1 MWFLNKDVE
10 GSPNGL
16 DMNVGEAW
24 SLGYTGKGVVV
35 SIIDDGLE
43 INHPDLK
50 ENYDSKASRDLNGD
64 DDDPS
69 PA

>member
-24 SLGYTGKGVVV
+24 SMGYTGKGVVV
-35 SIIDDGLE
+35 TIIDDGLE
-43 INHPDLK
+43 EEHPDLAS
-50 ENYDSKASRDLNGD
+50 NYDFIASKDLNDGHEH
-64 DDDPS
+64 PT
-69 PA
+69 PR